1 MALVQSKL
9 KDNLVD
15 WMRAVTSNQVE
26 ALTNFVDAYDL
37 YAQDASTTS
46 GGNFVSANKAGM
58 LSILLTLP
66 PTGTAI
72 NAAEIFALAISTYW
86 IDGVLTPSTVS
97 ATFVP
102 DVLKTLLIPIFSD
115 ISSEKTYELCAE
127 QLAAAIHT
135 VTLTVATVAPGT
147 PPIVGFIV

>member
-1 MALVQSKL
+1 MALAQSKL

-15 WMRAVTSNQVE
+15 WMSAVTTDQVE

-37 YAQDASTTS
+37 YAQDATATS
-46 GGNFVSANKAGM
+46 GGDFVSANKAEM

-66 PTGTAI
+66 PIGTAI
-72 NAAEIFALAISTYW
+72 SAAEIFALAVSTYW
-86 IDGVLTPSTVS
+86 IGGVLTPSTVS

-102 DVLKTLLIPIFSD
+102 DALKSLLIPIFSD
-115 ISSEKTYELCAE
+115 VTIEKTYEICAD
-127 QLAAAIHT
+127 QLATAMHT

-147 PPIVGFIV
+147 PPIVGVLV